1 MNVNHD
7 CQFNVAVGK
16 SRLDKVWH
24 NEKTTWSAFLDRLT
38 HFTCTGE
45 TAETYQNMT
54 KAQKGIVK
62 DIGGFVGAYLK
73 DGIRQKAHVVEKTL
87 ITLDMDNAPKDY
99 KERIEK
105 ILSCLA
111 HAVYSTH
118 SHTSEKPRLRIV
130 IPMTKPI
137 SPDAYMAVA
146 RRIAADIDIDF
157 FDQTTFAPER
167 LMFWPSCPRGVEPVS
182 YSVDAPILDPDDV
195 LASYEDWHDASTWPM
210 AAAEKQVPEKFMAR
224 AAGKDPRDKPGW
236 VGAFCRTYT
245 VPQAIETFLSGI
257 YVPFKKRTD
266 RYTYVNGSS
275 AGGLHVFGNGLLAYS
290 FHATDPTSQMAC
302 NAFDLVRIHLFGD
315 MDADFTQPGHKSKSY
330 DAMVERCCMNNSAV
344 KLEMLRSREGPPVEP
359 VKDTDF
365 DDSLLDAEHPDK
377 PKEEKPDDLMGKLE
391 VTKSGQIKKT
401 VKNLQIIIR
410 NDKNLKGCIAY
421 DLFAGRLVKTRQM
434 VWDKNPPLSNA
445 WSDTDDACIRN
456 YMDVTYQLQ
465 CRAILDDVLLQEA
478 HMHEFHPVRDWLKSL
493 PPWDGIKRVE
503 RLFVDYL
510 GAEDTEYSHTLAR
523 LMCRAAIARVFHPG
537 CKFDY
542 VLVISGGQGIGKSTL
557 LRKLAGKWFSD
568 SLTSFDGKDAVE
580 QLQGRWIIEVGEM
593 QAASKAESGSMKA
606 FISRQADKV
615 RLPYQHRSTEFPRQC
630 ILVGT
635 SNDRSF
641 LKDFTGN
648 RRFWVLDAAPGNM
661 AKTPK
666 DAFDITDD
674 EVKQIWA
681 EAMEDYKKH
690 YHTEAD
696 LCLPQKLKRMALD
709 MQETHMDGLE
719 VKDQIEGFL
728 ELPIPTI
735 WEKWDISTKRQ
746 WVQDHIGDDLP
757 LGEYSDSMYDVGSK
771 LILVKRTRVCV
782 LEIACELFGKDRNMV
797 QSYER
802 KNIMNLMSQVQGWHW
817 DGNRSSVRRVKGY
830 GMQRCFIKDDKNE
843 YSLLE

>member
-1 MNVNHD
+1 MNVKYD
-7 CQFNVAVGK
+7 CQFNVAIGK

-24 NEKTTWSAFLDRLT
+24 NEKTTWSAFLNRLLT
-38 HFTCTGE
+38 FTCTGE
-45 TAETYQNMT
+45 NADTYKKMT
-54 KAQKGIVK
+54 KAQKGTVK

-99 KERIEK
+99 KERIGK
-105 ILSCLA
+105 VLSGHA

-118 SHTSEKPRLRIV
+118 SHTPEHPRLRIV
-130 IPMTKPI
+130 IPITKPI

-146 RRIAADIDIDF
+146 RKIAADIGIDY

-167 LMFWPSCPRGVEPVS
+167 LMYWPSCPRGVDSVAC
-182 YSVDAPILDPDDV
+182 SVDAPIINPDDV
-195 LASYEDWHDASTWPM
+195 LATYEDWHDASTWPI
-210 AAAEKQVPEKFMAR
+210 ASAEKQVPEKFMAR

-236 VGAFCRTYT
+236 IGAFCRAYT
-245 VPQAIETFLSGI
+245 VPQAIETFLSGVYI
-257 YVPFKKRTD
+257 PFKKRID
-266 RYTYVNGSS
+266 RYTYTNGSS
-275 AGGLHVFGNGLLAYS
+275 AGGLHVFGRGLWGYS

-315 MDADFTQPGHKSKSY
+315 LDSDFTQPGRKSRSY
-330 DAMVERCCMNNSAV
+330 DVMVERCCMNNPTV
-344 KLEMLRSREGPPVEP
+344 KLEMLRNRAGPEIEP

-365 DDSLLDAEHPDK
+365 DDSLLDSEHPGK
-377 PKEEKPDDLMGKLE
+377 PKKRENDSWQGKLDI
-391 VTKSGQIKKT
+391 TKSGQTKKT
-401 VKNLQIIIR
+401 VKNLQLIIR
-410 NDKNLKGCIAY
+410 NDENLKGCIAY
-421 DLFAGRLVKTRQM
+421 DLFAGRLVKTGRM
-434 VWDKNPPLSNA
+434 IWDKNPPLSNA
-445 WSDTDDACIRN
+445 WSDTDDACLRN

-465 CRAILDDVLLQEA
+465 CRAMLDDVLLQES
-478 HMHEFHPVRDWLKSL
+478 HTHEFHPVRDWLGGL
-493 PPWDGIKRVE
+493 PPWDGTKRVE

-523 LMCRAAIARVFHPG
+523 LMCRAAIARIFHPG

-557 LRKLAGKWFSD
+557 LRKLADEWFSD

-593 QAASKAESGSMKA
+593 QAASKAEAGSMKA

-661 AKTPK
+661 AETPK
-666 DAFDITDD
+666 SAFDMTDD

-681 EAMEDYKKH
+681 EAMDDYHKH

-696 LCLPQKLKRMALD
+696 LCLPRKLEKIALD
-709 MQETHMDGLE
+709 MQEAHMDGLE

-728 ELPIPTI
+728 ELPIPTT
-735 WEKWDISTKRQ
+735 WANWDISTKRQ

-757 LGEYSDSMYDVGSK
+757 LGEYQDKLHGVGAEMV
-771 LILVKRTRVCV
+771 LVKRTRVCV

-802 KNIMNLMSQVQGWHW
+802 KNIMNLMSQIRGWHW
-817 DGNRSSVRRVKGY
+817 EGSRSNVRRVKGY
-830 GMQRCFIKDDKNE
+830 GMQRCFAKDNKNE